1 MGITREEQE
10 LRLAL
15 RGTASV
21 AAREARR
28 EAREELDMRLALEES
43 GNDYWWSQMPPQ
55 LCWLRRPDSLQQL
68 LQRPLWMDAWRRGE
82 EERAVLLW
90 AKLPDNI
97 MNTILDLLEQQRLAA
112 KASRL
117 PRKWARS
124 FRAYER
130 GRRRGS
136 LEPGL
141 AVCGRERAPSN
152 WFCQLA
158 CVYVCAR
165 CRSCIN
171 VVSQEWCTYIHHS
184 HTRAA

>member
-1 MGITREEQE
+1 MATWRGRRRCCAWRCAAPHAWPSA
-10 LRLAL
+10 RLARSSTCGSRSRS
-15 RGTASV
+15 RGHIGGRSGR
-21 AAREARR
+21 AAAVLAALAR
-28 EAREELDMRLALEES
+28 
-43 GNDYWWSQMPPQ
+43 
-55 LCWLRRPDSLQQL
+55 LCSLQLL

-171 VVSQEWCTYIHHS
+171 VGMVQP
-184 HTRAA
+184 

>member
-1 MGITREEQE
+1 MAANCWLAVHATPHGPLLQRGVGAAPGATRLCRRRCARGGSRRAQHAARARGVRP
-10 LRLAL
+10 RLL
-15 RGTASV
+15 VV
-21 AAREARR
+21 AAAAAAVR
-28 EAREELDMRLALEES
+28 
-43 GNDYWWSQMPPQ
+43 
-55 LCWLRRPDSLQQL
+55 WLRRPDSLQLL

-136 LEPGL
+136 LEPGFTRL
-141 AVCGRERAPSN
+141 GCMWPRARAKQLVLPACLRIRVC
-152 WFCQLA
+152 QM
-158 CVYVCAR
+158 
-165 CRSCIN
+165 
-171 VVSQEWCTYIHHS
+171 
-184 HTRAA
+184 